1 VSFNCLPTAAF
12 ARAAF
17 EPHLLLPVSEPGG
30 INGAPGEQV
39 RWPNNVVSHAALGFA
54 LVWGIAAATIFGSS
68 VVARNAADAL
78 ERTLIAYADDLAHAT
93 RAQMAAERMVAVGR
107 GYLLTNE
114 PDLLL
119 RLREAEGQLDIALQ
133 SLDRGEAVPHE
144 GDLLGGVKRSAARY
158 RQLLDDT
165 FGATPATEDRQALA
179 DALRAKLQP
188 AREDLAARLAE
199 LVAHRQTLQ
208 VAARNEAT
216 RLATRSV
223 RITLGLGSLALSLST
238 LLAWLFTRRLAE
250 IYRRERASAHQVT
263 LALAAKEELLGIV
276 AHDLRNPLSAI
287 LLRAFS
293 IERGD
298 GDQKTIRAAASIH
311 STCKHMAFLT
321 QSLLDAASVEAGR
334 MSVAAGRVSVET
346 VMADTLEVFSLVAN
360 EKRIRLEQ
368 DVTPNTLDVW
378 ADRERLLQVLSNLM
392 GNALKLTPEGGTVR
406 ISAHSVRGR
415 MKFEVRDS
423 GPGIAPEHLP
433 HLFEQYWKS
442 DPRGRKGT
450 GLGLYIAKGIVEA
463 HHGHIWVESTPGKG
477 SSFQFEL
484 SLPPSRN
491 ERRQRPS
498 DASSVP
504 LQPIEHPLEGRRH
517 ADQ

>member
-1 VSFNCLPTAAF
+1 MNA
-12 ARAAF
+12 
-17 EPHLLLPVSEPGG
+17 
-30 INGAPGEQV
+30 APGERV
-39 RWPNNVVSHAALGFA
+39 RRPNNVVSHAALGFA

-78 ERTLIAYADDLAHAT
+78 ERTLIAYADDLGQAT

-119 RLREAEGQLDIALQ
+119 RVREAEGQLDLALQ
-133 SLDRGEAVPHE
+133 SLDRGEPVPQE
-144 GDLLGGVKRSAARY
+144 GNLLGEVKRSAARY

-165 FGATPATEDRQALA
+165 FGETPATEDRQALA
-179 DALRAKLQP
+179 NALREKLQP
-188 AREDLAARLAE
+188 AREDLAGRLAE
-199 LVAHRQTLQ
+199 LVAHRQGLQ
-208 VAARNEAT
+208 MAARHEAT

-223 RITLGLGSLALSLST
+223 RVTLGLGSLALTLST

-263 LALAAKEELLGIV
+263 RALAAKEEILGIV

-287 LLRAFS
+287 LLRASS
-293 IERGD
+293 IEKGN

-311 STCKHMAFLT
+311 ASCQRMAFLT

-334 MSVAAGRVSVET
+334 MSVAPGRVPVET
-346 VMADTLEVFSLVAN
+346 VMADTLEVFSPVAN
-360 EKRIRLEQ
+360 EKRIRLVE
-368 DVTPNTLDVW
+368 DVTPSPLDVW
-378 ADRERLLQVLSNLM
+378 ADRERLLQVLSNLV
-392 GNALKLTPEGGTVR
+392 GNALKFTPEGGTVR

-415 MKFEVRDS
+415 VKFEVRDT
-423 GPGIAPEHLP
+423 GPGIVPEHLP

-442 DPRGRKGT
+442 DLQGRRGT

-463 HHGHIWVESTPGKG
+463 HGGHIWVESTPDKG

-484 SLPPSRN
+484 SLPDRN
-491 ERRQRPS
+491 ERRQPPG
-498 DASSVP
+498 DVSSVP
-504 LQPIEHPLEGRRH
+504 LQSIEHPLDGHHH
-517 ADQ
+517 ADH